1 MTNCKLVS
9 TRVCKAT
16 TLHKKLCLTNKIEI
30 KEIENS
36 PYTQA
41 VGILIMGVFSRYQ
54 SNLGK
59 THWQASKRIT
69 RYLKGIKGMNYALA

>member
-1 MTNCKLVS
+1 MTSIRLNIS
-9 TRVCKAT
+9 HA
-16 TLHKKLCLTNKIEI
+16 
-30 KEIENS
+30 
-36 PYTQA
+36 
-41 VGILIMGVFSRYQ
+41 MGVFSRYQ

>member
-1 MTNCKLVS
+1 MRNYKLAS
-9 TRVCKAT
+9 RPLRKAT
-16 TLHKKLCLTNKIEI
+16 IIHKKLCLTNKIEI

>member
-16 TLHKKLCLTNKIEI
+16 ILHKKLCSTNKIEI

-41 VGILIMGVFSRYQ
+41 VGILIMQLPVLDLIYHMQWEF
-54 SNLGK
+54 LV
-59 THWQASKRIT
+59 
-69 RYLKGIKGMNYALA
+69 GINQI

>member
-16 TLHKKLCLTNKIEI
+16 ILHKKLCSTNKIEI

-41 VGILIMGVFSRYQ
+41 VGILIMQ
-54 SNLGK
+54 
-59 THWQASKRIT
+59 
-69 RYLKGIKGMNYALA
+69 